1 MPILFDAGAS
11 AGCRKFLNSPVKN
24 LQLFLFVCF
33 DGNPCII
40 TEKKEKVTNILLICR
55 GGLFFCK
62 QNVQNAHSDFEPQ
75 TYPEC
80 LYGNIISYPLIVDV
94 VQASSGV
101 VVRNICGCFPEK
113 FYSVKLPSIF
123 SKQYCAFFCTKSS

>member
-11 AGCRKFLNSPVKN
+11 AGCRKILNSPVKN

-40 TEKKEKVTNILLICR
+40 TEKKEKVTNILFICR

-62 QNVQNAHSDFEPQ
+62 QNVQNAYFARISITAHSCFLSNALTSP
-75 TYPEC
+75 PAWIAA
-80 LYGNIISYPLIVDV
+80 II
-94 VQASSGV
+94 
-101 VVRNICGCFPEK
+101 R
-113 FYSVKLPSIF
+113 
-123 SKQYCAFFCTKSS
+123 

>member
-33 DGNPCII
+33 DGNPCIV

-80 LYGNIISYPLIVDV
+80 LW
-94 VQASSGV
+94 GV
-101 VVRNICGCFPEK
+101 RLQSEQYRLRPENCPK
-113 FYSVKLPSIF
+113 YRQKIF
-123 SKQYCAFFCTKSS
+123 GGFCTVVYK